1 MAEKRMFSKQIIDSD
16 AFLDMPLSTQ
26 ALYFHLNMRADDDG
40 FIDSPK
46 KIMKMIGCS
55 GDDLKIL
62 LGKRYILSFESGVI
76 VIKHWRIHNT
86 LQKDRYKETAYLE
99 EKSLL
104 ELKKN
109 KSYTENRGLINVSS
123 EMFPNCIQNVSKME
137 TQIRL
142 DKNRLDKNSIDKD
155 ISCSPEDERLIAS
168 KENFEKIYAL
178 YPKKTGKAKALEYYM
193 QWHKGRKLSGFDKAI
208 KLTNKQMYLATMKY
222 VAEKKDTE
230 TDLQYYKG
238 FDVFMNKAILDYLE
252 EQNE

>member
-1 MAEKRMFSKQIIDSD
+1 MKMAEKRMFSKQIIDSD
-16 AFLDMPLSTQ
+16 AFLDMPLSAQ
-26 ALYFHLNMRADDDG
+26 ALYFHLAMRADDDG
-40 FIDSPK
+40 FIDNPK
-46 KIMKMIGCS
+46 KIQKIVNAS
-55 GDDLKIL
+55 IDDLKL
-62 LGKRYILSFESGVI
+62 LLMKRYILSFDSGVI

-86 LQKDRYKETAYLE
+86 IQRDRYKPTVYSDEL
-99 EKSLL
+99 S
-104 ELKKN
+104 ELKIKEN
-109 KSYTENRGLINVSS
+109 KSYTEANKDLYT
-123 EMFPNCIQNVSKME
+123 ECIQNGNTLE

-142 DKNRLDKNSIDKD
+142 DKNRLDKNSIKKD
-155 ISCSPEDERLIAS
+155 ILCSPEDERLIAS
-168 KENFEKIYAL
+168 KDNFEKIYAL

>member
-86 LQKDRYKETAYLE
+86 LQKDRYKETTYLE

-109 KSYTENRGLINVSS
+109 KSYTENRDLINVSS
-123 EMFPNCIQNVSKME
+123 EMFPNCIQNVSKVE

-142 DKNRLDKNSIDKD
+142 DKIRLDKNSIKKD
-155 ISCSPEDERLIAS
+155 ILCSPEDERLIAS
-168 KENFEKIYAL
+168 NENFEKIYAL

-193 QWHKGRKLSGFDKAI
+193 QWHRGRKLSGFDKAI

-222 VAEKKDTE
+222 VAEKKDSE

-252 EQNE
+252 GQNE